1 MKRRKKSRLHYSK
14 VLAFGLGLSAAAS
27 LSAWSATRRADLNE
41 TLLSGEATKTALGG
55 PLATAGE
62 STLAGQ
68 LVAGVTSSAVGALTW
83 DLPVTRNARVDMWIA
98 FLAGR
103 NRAKT
108 ELWLERSGRYVP
120 MMRAELRRRGMPE
133 DLIYLAMI
141 ESGFSPNAYS
151 TAKAA
156 GLWQFIAETGQIYGL
171 EVSPYIDERR
181 DPVKATSAALDF
193 LEKLHRRFGSWYLAA
208 AAYNTGP
215 NRVARILRE
224 RAGGARGDEDLFWRI
239 APYLPQETRDYVPLM
254 LAAGHIAKDPAKYGF
269 TDLEF
274 HEPLEFEIVNAPGD
288 VTLQTIATAS
298 GSSLK
303 VIKELN
309 PQLVRGRT
317 PPRRIV
323 QVRIP
328 ENSSVSFAEKLPA
341 LQLAALTA
349 EKAAAKVAAKTV
361 VKKKTA
367 LASRQKT
374 HVVKKG
380 ESFSTIARKHG
391 VSTAALQA
399 ANRKVKPKALMPGR
413 VLLVPRA
420 RSS

>member
-1 MKRRKKSRLHYSK
+1 MKRRAKNRLHYMK
-14 VLAFGLGLSAAAS
+14 FLAFGLGLSAAAS
-27 LSAWSATRRADLNE
+27 LSAWSAMRRADMHE
-41 TLLSGEATKTALGG
+41 SLLSAEASESG
-55 PLATAGE
+55 LARKLASADE

-68 LVAGVTSSAVGALTW
+68 LVAGVTTRAVGALTW
-83 DLPVTRNARVDMWIA
+83 DLPVTRNARVESWIA

-103 NRAKT
+103 NREKT

-133 DLIYLAMI
+133 
-141 ESGFSPNAYS
+141 
-151 TAKAA
+151 
-156 GLWQFIAETGQIYGL
+156 

-224 RAGGARGDEDLFWRI
+224 RAGGARGDEDLFWKI

-274 HEPLEFEIVNAPGD
+274 HEPLLFEIVNVPGD

-298 GSSLK
+298 GTELK

-328 ENSSVSFAEKLPA
+328 ENTSVAFAEKLPTV
-341 LQLAALTA
+341 QLAALTA
-349 EKAAAKVAAKTV
+349 EKAAAKVAAKNV
-361 VKKKTA
+361 VKKKTV

-399 ANRKVKPKALMPGR
+399 ANKRVRAKALIPGR

-420 RSS
+420 RTS